1 MNSGSLKIIYS
12 WVFQVYGLVFYLL
25 ARVFFQIRIY
35 GQIYGQEKILSG
47 KEQNNLG
54 SVFVSRHWSCW
65 DPVLLAAGFW
75 KLQFEHIFQYT
86 KIKYVAK
93 DNLRTLFKCIP
104 CLTSYV
110 IFINQE
116 NTKTSTVRKIIDLI
130 KQNISVVIFP
140 EGTVVPEDKKVGG
153 LVSLV
158 IELVEKTTNQKIA
171 VFPLKIEAEG
181 PYGKPEGNWL
191 DYLLR
196 KVKVKVKIGDHVL
209 LDDVEKMISKEAVLN
224 KHRREGIVEELLRI
238 ADKI

>member
-1 MNSGSLKIIYS
+1 MSSLKIIYS
-12 WVFQVYGLVFYLL
+12 IVFQAYGLVFYLL
-25 ARVFFQIRIY
+25 ARIFFQIRIY
-35 GQIYGQEKILSG
+35 GHQEKILSE
-47 KEQNNLG
+47 KKQNNLG

-93 DNLRTLFKCIP
+93 DNLTVLFKCIP

-110 IFINQE
+110 IFVNQGS
-116 NTKTSTVRKIIDLI
+116 TRKSTVREIIDLI

-181 PYGKPEGNWL
+181 PYGKPHGNWL
-191 DYLLR
+191 GYLLR
-196 KVKVKVKIGDHVL
+196 KVRIKVKIGDSVSL
-209 LDDVEKMISKEAVLN
+209 KDLEKILDKKKLSENKNKKREALVN
-224 KHRREGIVEELLRI
+224 ELLNI

>member
-1 MNSGSLKIIYS
+1 MSSLKIIYS
-12 WVFQVYGLVFYLL
+12 WVYQVYGSVFYLL
-25 ARVFFQIRIY
+25 AWTFFRVRVY
-35 GQIYGQEKILSG
+35 GKEKISL
-47 KEQNNLG
+47 QNNLG

-65 DPVLLAAGFW
+65 DPVLLAAVFW

-110 IFINQE
+110 IFVNQR
-116 NTKTSTVRKIIDLI
+116 NTKKSTVREIIDLI

-181 PYGKPEGNWL
+181 PYGKPNGNWL
-191 DYLLR
+191 GYLLR
-196 KVKVKVKIGDHVL
+196 KVRIKVKIGNSVSLKDL
-209 LDDVEKMISKEAVLN
+209 EKILDKKKLSENKNKKREALVN
-224 KHRREGIVEELLRI
+224 ELLNM

>member
-1 MNSGSLKIIYS
+1 MRMSSSSLKIIYGLA
-12 WVFQVYGLVFYLL
+12 FQAYGLLFYLL
-25 ARVFFQIRIY
+25 ARIFFRIR
-35 GQIYGQEKILSG
+35 IYGQEKILSWE
-47 KEQNNLG
+47 KQNNLG

-93 DNLRTLFKCIP
+93 DNLTVLFKCIP

-110 IFINQE
+110 IFVNQR
-116 NTKTSTVRKIIDLI
+116 NTKKSTVREIIDLI

-181 PYGKPEGNWL
+181 PYGKPNGNWL
-191 DYLLR
+191 GYLLR
-196 KVKVKVKIGDHVL
+196 KVRIKVKIGDSVSL
-209 LDDVEKMISKEAVLN
+209 KDLEEMISKKAVLN
-224 KHRREGIVEELLRI
+224 KHRREKIVEELLNLADRI
-238 ADKI
+238 